1 MKEDK
6 ADESQRWS
14 QRSKVQRSRHLH
26 KEVEEIGVFEIIPN
40 LENRR

>member
-6 ADESQRWS
+6 ADESQRWT
-14 QRSKVQRSRHLH
+14 QRSKGQRSRHLH
-26 KEVEEIGVFEIIPN
+26 KEVKEIGVFEIIPN